1 MCKEGGMSNDGE
13 LREGFGGPMLP
24 NPVCF
29 LLNAQCSIISTDV
42 GGVLGTIKLLNVS
55 RDQWML

>member
-1 MCKEGGMSNDGE
+1 MSNDGE

-42 GGVLGTIKLLNVS
+42 GGVLGMIKLLNVS
-55 RDQWML
+55 RDQWILC